1 MGLGKTL
8 QAIAFI
14 AAIKGG
20 KEIKQNSLLSVW
32 NQYAVN
38 KSKSTVQLHDGEF
51 SSDGITTTT
60 CDVNNRSRD
69 QNHDRSQTNREVYSF
84 NSSRSKYDHNKREVV
99 ENESRGRPN
108 FETKDT
114 LPNKVF
120 ENKIHRKNNISRHK
134 LFNTNSTIIDLEE
147 DNISSSSNAPSDC
160 EARSFQNKE
169 NPKCTSLP
177 TSASLTQL
185 PVLIIC
191 PASIL
196 QHWSREFLRWYRLRV
211 FVCHGREK
219 FTALNLA
226 KKNQLDV
233 MVTSYDTFRWNF
245 KEINA
250 IDWACMIFDEVHR
263 IKNKASKLT
272 QLCRRIRTRRRFGMT
287 GTVMQNS
294 FEELWTLI
302 DFHCPGFL
310 GSLDNFRRQYVN
322 PIKNGHRHD
331 ATAAQIARGRI
342 AAKSL
347 AEKLKKVILRR
358 TKSTIANEL
367 PGKEDNVVFCKLSPL
382 QLRCYERV
390 LKSREYELLR
400 KKCVPCECGSG
411 YVAGE
416 CCHKSEWDSTPDWR
430 RLVLPAI
437 GKLHKIANHL
447 GLLHVKETLVTEA
460 SPKIKRALQFEQ
472 VAFGEDAPEI
482 MKHLKEGND
491 IELCGKLRVL
501 KTLLPLWKKEGA
513 KVLLFSTSTKM
524 MDLLA
529 KFLRREQYTFSRID
543 GNTPMQNRQRLVDL
557 FSKSKTTF
565 IFLIS
570 TKACGLGLNLSVANI
585 VVIFD
590 PSWNVTLDLQAQ
602 DRAYRIG
609 QKKYTKVFRFISAGT
624 IEEMTYTRQIYKQ
637 QLANI
642 GLHGC
647 SERRYFSGVAGV
659 KGQEGEIFGLANL
672 FKLYTDS
679 VLTYD
684 IIERTAQKEQLYY
697 KIAKYQESSLTS
709 EKEEHRTPNC
719 TNKEK
724 DKNTTD
730 RTNFTEYFDCDF
742 LEHKIDEYDNDTTSN
757 FEFLRNPQKTAKSV
771 DELSLLSTQNG
782 VLYSHRNNEVI
793 GESVAE
799 RELTKRV
806 LETEP
811 GSGLTDNFL
820 LSPPFM
826 TPLNTDK
833 RRRDDTFRISF
844 VNLKENTQRIPKNSK
859 KKKKICFDSEEDSTS
874 DENTSS

>member
-1 MGLGKTL
+1 
-8 QAIAFI
+8 
-14 AAIKGG
+14 
-20 KEIKQNSLLSVW
+20 
-32 NQYAVN
+32 
-38 KSKSTVQLHDGEF
+38 
-51 SSDGITTTT
+51 
-60 CDVNNRSRD
+60 
-69 QNHDRSQTNREVYSF
+69 
-84 NSSRSKYDHNKREVV
+84 
-99 ENESRGRPN
+99 
-108 FETKDT
+108 
-114 LPNKVF
+114 
-120 ENKIHRKNNISRHK
+120 
-134 LFNTNSTIIDLEE
+134 
-147 DNISSSSNAPSDC
+147 
-160 EARSFQNKE
+160 
-169 NPKCTSLP
+169 
-177 TSASLTQL
+177 
-185 PVLIIC
+185 
-191 PASIL
+191 
-196 QHWSREFLRWYRLRV
+196 
-211 FVCHGREK
+211 
-219 FTALNLA
+219 
-226 KKNQLDV
+226 
-233 MVTSYDTFRWNF
+233 
-245 KEINA
+245 
-250 IDWACMIFDEVHR
+250 
-263 IKNKASKLT
+263 
-272 QLCRRIRTRRRFGMT
+272 
-287 GTVMQNS
+287 
-294 FEELWTLI
+294 
-302 DFHCPGFL
+302 
-310 GSLDNFRRQYVN
+310 
-322 PIKNGHRHD
+322 
-331 ATAAQIARGRI
+331 
-342 AAKSL
+342 
-347 AEKLKKVILRR
+347 
-358 TKSTIANEL
+358 
-367 PGKEDNVVFCKLSPL
+367 
-382 QLRCYERV
+382 
-390 LKSREYELLR
+390 
-400 KKCVPCECGSG
+400 
-411 YVAGE
+411 
-416 CCHKSEWDSTPDWR
+416 
-430 RLVLPAI
+430 
-437 GKLHKIANHL
+437 
-447 GLLHVKETLVTEA
+447 
-460 SPKIKRALQFEQ
+460 
-472 VAFGEDAPEI
+472 
-482 MKHLKEGND
+482 
-491 IELCGKLRVL
+491 
-501 KTLLPLWKKEGA
+501 
-513 KVLLFSTSTKM
+513 
-524 MDLLA
+524 
-529 KFLRREQYTFSRID
+529 
-543 GNTPMQNRQRLVDL
+543 
-557 FSKSKTTF
+557 
-565 IFLIS
+565 
-570 TKACGLGLNLSVANI
+570 VANI